1 MDEYTIKMTHDETD
15 LAEAALRH
23 MLTADIEP
31 EMFTATQDLIVKI
44 SDHNH
49 SIRMVEDM
57 DRPVIDMNTTRPV
70 ITMN

>member
-31 EMFTATQDLIVKI
+31 ETFMATQDLIVKI
-44 SDHNH
+44 ADHNH
-49 SIRMVEDM
+49 TVRLVEDM
-57 DRPVIDMNTTRPV
+57 DRPLIPMKN
-70 ITMN
+70 